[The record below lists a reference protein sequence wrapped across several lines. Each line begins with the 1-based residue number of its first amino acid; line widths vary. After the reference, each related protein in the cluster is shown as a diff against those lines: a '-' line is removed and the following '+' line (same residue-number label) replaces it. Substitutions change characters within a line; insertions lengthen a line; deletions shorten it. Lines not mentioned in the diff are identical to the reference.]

1 MPADYQ
7 STAQALALSPDRR
20 TPSPSSNRPPWAA
33 AAAANRSSTSHT
45 RRLSNPLTMHRR
57 RRSSVAAAGPGFA
70 RRIWTSVNLLGE
82 QTLKIYLGM
91 TPVQRLLAA
100 LGAVA
105 VAVLGVLAIV
115 FSRAFFRW
123 LDPVAEK
130 WRALPGGW
138 VLAFLLVFVTS
149 FPPVMGYSTASTIAG
164 FVYGFPWGWPIVAS
178 GCTLGALCAF
188 LASRTVLSGYVD
200 RMVGRDH
207 RFVAL
212 GQVLRQE
219 GIWYLT
225 AIRFCPLPFSLSN
238 GFLATIP
245 SITPLSF
252 TLSTALSRY
261 VYIYI
266 YIATLSIHV
275 HMGKASLLTFCS
287 PKLLVHVFIGSRIA
301 LLAEKG
307 DRMTAG
313 DKAINYL
320 SMLIGASVGIAVGL
334 VIYRRTMARAAQLA
348 RDDGLDPTAL
358 ATTAEEGEAG
368 YLDSD
373 NSPLMDPEDAAVLMS
388 DDDISLW
395 ERDGLGN
402 GYHDDDDSESN
413 KRRD

>member
-1 MPADYQ
+1 MPADYH
-7 STAQALALSPDRR
+7 STAQALALSPDRS
-20 TPSPSSNRPPWAA
+20 TPSPSPNRPPWATD
-33 AAAANRSSTSHT
+33 STSHT
-45 RRLSNPLTMHRR
+45 RRLSNPLMRR
-57 RRSSVAAAGPGFA
+57 RRSSVVAGASPGFA
-70 RRIWTSVNLLGE
+70 RRIWASVNLLGE
-82 QTLKIYLGM
+82 QTLKVYLRM
-91 TPVQRLLAA
+91 SPLQRLLAA
-100 LGAVA
+100 LGAV
-105 VAVLGVLAIV
+105 VIAVLGVLAII
-115 FSRAFFRW
+115 FSHAFFKW

-138 VLAFLLVFVTS
+138 ILAFLLVFVTS

-164 FVYGFPWGWPIVAS
+164 YVYGFPWGWPIVAS

-207 RFVAL
+207 RFIAL

-252 TLSTALSRY
+252 TLSTALS
-261 VYIYI
+261 
-266 YIATLSIHV
+266 
-275 HMGKASLLTFCS
+275 S

-307 DRMTAG
+307 DTMTAG

-320 SMLIGASVGIAVGL
+320 SMLIGATVGLVVGL
-334 VIYRRTMARAAQLA
+334 VIYRRTMARAAELA
-348 RDDGLDPTAL
+348 REEGLDPAAL
-358 ATTAEEGEAG
+358 ATTEEGEAG

-395 ERDGLGN
+395 ERDGLEN
-402 GYHDDDDSESN
+402 GYHDDDDDEESS

>member
-1 MPADYQ
+1 MPADYH
-7 STAQALALSPDRR
+7 STAQALALSPDRS
-20 TPSPSSNRPPWAA
+20 TPSPSPNRPPW
-33 AAAANRSSTSHT
+33 SSSDSSSHT
-45 RRLSNPLTMHRR
+45 RRLSNPLMRQRRR
-57 RRSSVAAAGPGFA
+57 RRSSVAGASSPGFA
-70 RRIWTSVNLLGE
+70 RRIWSSVNLLGE
-82 QTLKIYLGM
+82 QTLKVYLRLS
-91 TPVQRLLAA
+91 PAQRLLAA
-100 LGAVA
+100 VGAVA
-105 VAVLGVLAIV
+105 IAVLGVLALV
-115 FSRAFFRW
+115 YSHAFFKW
-123 LDPVAEK
+123 LEPVAEK

-138 VLAFLLVFVTS
+138 ILAFLLVFVTS

-178 GCTLGALCAF
+178 GCTLGALGAF
-188 LASRTVLSGYVD
+188 LASRTILSGHVD

-252 TLSTALSRY
+252 TLSTALS
-261 VYIYI
+261 
-266 YIATLSIHV
+266 
-275 HMGKASLLTFCS
+275 S
-287 PKLLVHVFIGSRIA
+287 PKLLVHVFIGSRLA

-307 DRMTAG
+307 DQMTAG

-320 SMLIGASVGIAVGL
+320 SMVIGGTVGLVVGL

-348 RDDGLDPTAL
+348 REEGLDPTAL
-358 ATTAEEGEAG
+358 STEEGEAG

-395 ERDGLGN
+395 ERDGLEN
-402 GYHDDDDSESN
+402 GYHDDDDDDEESS

>member
-1 MPADYQ
+1 MPADYH
-7 STAQALALSPDRR
+7 STAQALALSPDRS
-20 TPSPSSNRPPWAA
+20 TPSPSPNRPPWAT
-33 AAAANRSSTSHT
+33 SDSTSHT
-45 RRLSNPLTMHRR
+45 RRLSNPLMRR
-57 RRSSVAAAGPGFA
+57 RRSSVPGASPGFA
-70 RRIWTSVNLLGE
+70 RRIWASVNLLGE
-82 QTLKIYLGM
+82 QTLKVYLRM
-91 TPVQRLLAA
+91 SPLQRLLAA
-100 LGAVA
+100 LGAV
-105 VAVLGVLAIV
+105 VIAVLGVLAII
-115 FSRAFFRW
+115 FSHAFFKW

-138 VLAFLLVFVTS
+138 ILAFLLVFVTS

-164 FVYGFPWGWPIVAS
+164 YVYGFPWGWPIVAS

-207 RFVAL
+207 RFIAL

-252 TLSTALSRY
+252 TLSTALS
-261 VYIYI
+261 
-266 YIATLSIHV
+266 
-275 HMGKASLLTFCS
+275 S

-307 DRMTAG
+307 DTMTAG

-320 SMLIGASVGIAVGL
+320 SMLIGATVGLVVGL

-348 RDDGLDPTAL
+348 REDGLDPAAL
-358 ATTAEEGEAG
+358 ATTEEGEAG
-368 YLDSD
+368 YMDSD

-395 ERDGLGN
+395 ERDGLEN
-402 GYHDDDDSESN
+402 GYHDDDDDEESS

>member
-7 STAQALALSPDRR
+7 STAQALALSPDRS
-20 TPSPSSNRPPWAA
+20 TPSPSPNRPPWTTISD
-33 AAAANRSSTSHT
+33 SSTSHT
-45 RRLSNPLTMHRR
+45 RRLSNPLMRR
-57 RRSSVAAAGPGFA
+57 RRNSVAAAGPGFA
-70 RRIWTSVNLLGE
+70 RRIWASVNLLGE
-82 QTLKIYLGM
+82 QTLKIYLRM
-91 TPVQRLLAA
+91 SPVQRLLAA
-100 LGAVA
+100 LGAV
-105 VAVLGVLAIV
+105 VIAVLGVLAII
-115 FSRAFFRW
+115 FSRSFFKW

-138 VLAFLLVFVTS
+138 ILAFLLVFVTS
-149 FPPVMGYSTASTIAG
+149 FPPLMGYSTASTIAG
-164 FVYGFPWGWPIVAS
+164 YVYGFPWGWPIVAS
-178 GCTLGALCAF
+178 GCTFGALCAF

-207 RFVAL
+207 RFIAL

-252 TLSTALSRY
+252 ALSTALS
-261 VYIYI
+261 
-266 YIATLSIHV
+266 
-275 HMGKASLLTFCS
+275 S

-307 DRMTAG
+307 DQMTAG

-320 SMLIGASVGIAVGL
+320 SMLVGVTVGIVVGL
-334 VIYRRTMARAAQLA
+334 IIYRRTMARAAQLA
-348 RDDGLDPTAL
+348 REDGLDPAAL
-358 ATTAEEGEAG
+358 ATTEEGEAG
-368 YLDSD
+368 YMDSD

-395 ERDGLGN
+395 ERDGLEN
-402 GYHDDDDSESN
+402 RYHDDDDDEESN